1 MTNDLRDYLVM
12 CDVVLTPCGYSN
24 NNDSSIIIKYN
35 NTMGIADDD
44 LQHPHKNKIKCK
56 TNIEKK
62 EKDIDVKMF
71 TSCGFAYGQQ
81 DQF

>member
-1 MTNDLRDYLVM
+1 MST
-12 CDVVLTPCGYSN
+12 
-24 NNDSSIIIKYN
+24 
-35 NTMGIADDD
+35 DDD
-44 LQHPHKNKIKCK
+44 LHHPHKNKIKYK

>member
-1 MTNDLRDYLVM
+1 MST
-12 CDVVLTPCGYSN
+12 
-24 NNDSSIIIKYN
+24 
-35 NTMGIADDD
+35 DDD
-44 LQHPHKNKIKCK
+44 LHHPHKNKIKCK
-56 TNIEKK
+56 TNIEK